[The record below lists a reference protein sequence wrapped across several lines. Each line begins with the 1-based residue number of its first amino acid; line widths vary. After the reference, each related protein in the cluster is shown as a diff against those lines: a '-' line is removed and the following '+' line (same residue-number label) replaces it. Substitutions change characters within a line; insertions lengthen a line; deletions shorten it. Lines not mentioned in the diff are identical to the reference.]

1 VGELIRLANN
11 GSHAGGYLARPAG
24 PGPGVI
30 VIQEWRGLVPYIG
43 PLKAHPDVAG
53 VTILACFRRELK
65 A

>member
-11 GSHAGGYLARPAG
+11 GTQTGGYLARPSR

-30 VIQEWRGLVPYIG
+30 VIQEWRGLAPHIG
-43 PLKAHPDVAG
+43 PLAHPDVAG
-53 VTILACFRRELK
+53 VTILACFRRDLK